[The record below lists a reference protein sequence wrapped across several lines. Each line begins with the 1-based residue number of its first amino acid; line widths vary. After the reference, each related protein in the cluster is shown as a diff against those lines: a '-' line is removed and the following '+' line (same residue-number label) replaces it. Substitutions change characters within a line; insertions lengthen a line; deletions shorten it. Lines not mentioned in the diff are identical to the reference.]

1 MRRAIPM
8 AVFLIAAPSHAEW
21 RVAKQHAT
29 GSMPWGV
36 LAVGEDVYVGHVGY
50 SGHDNVFRYR
60 DGRVAAR
67 AKFPGHVVELALA
80 PDGTLYAGNSRK
92 DVVVALDPAT
102 LEVRAQ
108 LRTGSGPKDLCV
120 SRDGKMLYA
129 GNFNTNTVSA
139 IELASRTERKIVVG
153 AGPRG
158 LDTSGAKLYVASLR
172 ASTVSV
178 IDTNTLAVRSTI
190 RGCKGAAHTAVT
202 PDGGQ
207 LLVTC
212 YGARHVQVID
222 TATDKPV
229 RLIEVGA
236 GPNPIAITPDGK
248 QALVG
253 NELADS
259 LSTIDL
265 ATWKVTTIAL
275 PIKRPVGVVVSP
287 DGKRAYATGRG
298 STKLVELAR
307 D

>member
-1 MRRAIPM
+1 MRCASL
-8 AVFLIAAPSHAEW
+8 LIVLLASPSHADW

-36 LAVGEDVYVGHVGY
+36 IATGDDVIVGHVGY
-50 SGHDNVFRYR
+50 SGHDNVWRYR
-60 DGRVAAR
+60 DGRVVAR

-80 PDGTLYAGNSRK
+80 DGTLYAGNSRK
-92 DVVVALDPAT
+92 DLVVALDPVT
-102 LEVRAQ
+102 LAVRRQ
-108 LRTGSGPKDLCV
+108 FRTGSGPKDLCV
-120 SRDGKMLYA
+120 SPDGSTLYA
-129 GNFNTNTVSA
+129 GNFNTNTVSV
-139 IELASRTERKIVVG
+139 IDVDTGSEKKIVVG

-158 LDTSGAKLYVASLR
+158 LDTTGAKLYVANLR

-178 IDTNTLAVRSTI
+178 IDTKTLAITSTI
-190 RGCKGAAHTAVT
+190 RGCKGAAHTSLT
-202 PDGGQ
+202 PDRAQ

-222 TATDKPV
+222 TATDKAI
-229 RLIEVGA
+229 RMIEVGA
-236 GPNPIAITPDGK
+236 GPNPIAITPDGT

-253 NELADS
+253 NEFADS

-275 PIKRPVGVVVSP
+275 PIRRPVGVIVAP

-307 D
+307 E